1 MTVIRS
7 PLRTPAFCLAFVLVA
22 GCATSSNRRPTS
34 GATAAADYYV
44 QGMAAYEAG
53 DRDAAIRA
61 LTQATRQ
68 NPDLAVAHSA
78 LGDLYRESANYTAA
92 VTEYETLTRL
102 DPYTADNHHRLGL
115 SYHFLN
121 LLREAAASYQRAIKL
136 NPADWKSNMNL
147 GLVYMALR
155 EYNSAVEHTQRAVN
169 LNPLSPVALAN
180 LGVTYDARGNRGE
193 AEGAYRMALNINPA
207 QTTAAQ
213 NLVINL
219 LERKRPAEAIE
230 ACKQALA
237 AADTAGLR
245 RRYGDA
251 LVQAGLP
258 AEAVE
263 QYRHAIRLDPHYYP
277 AFNGPGAVLIEQY
290 RDGLLLDDRKRD
302 DALAAWRQSL
312 QLNPNQ
318 PKVEAQLRIWQP
330 KAGRVEEG

>member
-1 MTVIRS
+1 LIVIRS
-7 PLRTPAFCLAFVLVA
+7 RLRTPVFCLALVLIA
-22 GCATSSNRRPTS
+22 GCTAFSNRRPTP
-34 GATAAADYYV
+34 AAPAAADYYLR
-44 QGMAAYEAG
+44 GMTAYQSG

-61 LTQATRQ
+61 LTEATRQ

-78 LGDLYRESANYTAA
+78 LGDIYRESANYTAA
-92 VTEYETLTRL
+92 VTEYQALTRL

-121 LLREAAASYQRAIKL
+121 LLREAAASYLRAIKL

-147 GLVYMALR
+147 GLVYMALG
-155 EYNSAVEHTQRAVN
+155 EYNSAVEHAQRAVN

-193 AEGAYRMALNINPA
+193 AEGAYRMALNIDPA

-219 LERKRPAEAIE
+219 LDRRRPVEAIE

-237 AADTAGLR
+237 ASDTAALR

-251 LVQAGLP
+251 LVQAGRA
-258 AEAVE
+258 AEAAE
-263 QYRHAIRLDPHYYP
+263 QYRHALRLDADYYP
-277 AFNGPGAVLIEQY
+277 ALNGLGAVLIEQF
-290 RDGLLLDDRKRD
+290 RDGLLLDERKRD

-330 KAGRVEEG
+330 KAG